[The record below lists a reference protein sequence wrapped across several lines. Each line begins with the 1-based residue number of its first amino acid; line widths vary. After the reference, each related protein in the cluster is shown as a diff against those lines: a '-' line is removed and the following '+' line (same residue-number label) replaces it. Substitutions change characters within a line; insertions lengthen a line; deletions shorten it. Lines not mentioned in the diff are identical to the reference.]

1 MRILIDDKEIDN
13 RAYIMPWYND
23 GTCFNFKSPDTQI
36 DPEKVNNIDC
46 PLSVKTLVIE
56 CDLKDYSFI
65 RQMKN
70 LTQLYIY
77 TGTNI
82 TDLSFL
88 EGLEKLKQLC
98 ILNSHIASLE
108 SLKKLIDRKYEIYE
122 GISKDEIMEG
132 LKYRFEGICIQSD
145 AYDSDGT
152 ELVKLGICVD
162 NIRINEHL
170 ISYAYSLR
178 KRREEMAKKLE
189 KGLR

>member
-1 MRILIDDKEIDN
+1 M
-13 RAYIMPWYND
+13 ND
-23 GTCFNFKSPDTQI
+23 IEN
-36 DPEKVNNIDC
+36 
-46 PLSVKTLVIE
+46 PLSVTTLVID
-56 CDLKDYSFI
+56 CDLQDYSFI
-65 RQMKN
+65 CQMKN

-82 TDLSFL
+82 SDLSFL

-98 ILNSHIASLE
+98 ILKSHITSLE
-108 SLKKLIDRKYEIYE
+108 ILKKLIERKYEIYE
-122 GISKDEIMEG
+122 SISKDEIMER

-152 ELVKLGICVD
+152 ELVKSGICTD
-162 NIRINEHL
+162 DIRINEHL

-178 KRREEMAKKLE
+178 KRREEKN

>member
-1 MRILIDDKEIDN
+1 MDMRILIDDEQIEN

-23 GTCFNFKSPDTQI
+23 GTCFNFQSPDAQI
-36 DPEKVNNIDC
+36 NPEKVNDIEN
-46 PLSVKTLVIE
+46 PLSVTTLVIG
-56 CDLKDYSFI
+56 CDLQDYSFI

-82 TDLSFL
+82 SDLSFL

-98 ILNSHIASLE
+98 VLKSHVTSLE
-108 SLKKLIDRKYEIYE
+108 SLKKLIERKYEMYE
-122 GISKDEIMEG
+122 SISKDEIMER

-152 ELVKLGICVD
+152 ELVKSGICTD
-162 NIRINEHL
+162 DIRINEHL

-178 KRREEMAKKLE
+178 KRREEMIKNRKKV
-189 KGLR
+189 

>member
-1 MRILIDDKEIDN
+1 
-13 RAYIMPWYND
+13 MPWYND
-23 GTCFNFKSPDTQI
+23 GTCFNYKRPDTQI
-36 DPEKVNNIDC
+36 HPERVNDIEN

-56 CDLKDYSFI
+56 CNLKDYSFI
-65 RQMKN
+65 SQMKN

-162 NIRINEHL
+162 DIRINEHL

>member
-1 MRILIDDKEIDN
+1 MRILIDDKEIEN

-36 DPEKVNNIDC
+36 HPERVNDIEN
-46 PLSVKTLVIE
+46 PLSVTTLVIE

-65 RQMKN
+65 SQMKN

-82 TDLSFL
+82 TDLSFV

-108 SLKKLIDRKYEIYE
+108 SLKKLIERKYEIYE
-122 GISKDEIMEG
+122 GISKDKIMER

-152 ELVKLGICVD
+152 ELVKSEICVD
-162 NIRINEHL
+162 DIRINEHL
-170 ISYAYSLR
+170 ISYAYSSR
-178 KRREEMAKKLE
+178 KRREEMVKNWKKV
-189 KGLR
+189 